1 MHNCNMCGKD
11 VTEHTLGEAQTCYY
25 QSRLPREES
34 E

>member
-1 MHNCNMCGKD
+1 MCGKD